1 MINNEIYT
9 LRDVSQQI
17 AVIINIDN
25 QNFLYKIE
33 ENAYIPISDK
43 IQIFSEMVKIFI
55 SFLMIC
61 KKKSIW
67 KT

>member
-25 QNFLYKIE
+25 QNFLYKIK
-33 ENAYIPISDK
+33 ENAYIHISDK
-43 IQIFSEMVKIFI
+43 ISNFFRNGKN
-55 SFLMIC
+55 
-61 KKKSIW
+61 KSYS
-67 KT
+67 

>member
-33 ENAYIPISDK
+33 ENAYIHISDK
-43 IQIFSEMVKIFI
+43 ISNFFRNGKNFYKLSHDM
-55 SFLMIC
+55 
-61 KKKSIW
+61 
-67 KT
+67 

>member
-33 ENAYIPISDK
+33 ENAYIHISDE
-43 IQIFSEMVKIFI
+43 IQIFSETVKIFI
-55 SFLMIC
+55 SYSHDM
-61 KKKSIW
+61 
-67 KT
+67 

>member
-25 QNFLYKIE
+25 QNFLYKIK
-33 ENAYIPISDK
+33 ENAYIHISDK
-43 IQIFSEMVKIFI
+43 ISNFFRNGKNFYKLSHDM
-55 SFLMIC
+55 
-61 KKKSIW
+61 
-67 KT
+67 